1 MLFWLEAVEIKIKTV
16 RLTVNLWQ
24 KASALKCMD
33 SPKHEM
39 AQEGCELRLS
49 LHVLALN

>member
-1 MLFWLEAVEIKIKTV
+1 MKMIIFVGSSGNKDQDSEA
-16 RLTVNLWQ
+16 VNLWQ

-39 AQEGCELRLS
+39 AQESCE
-49 LHVLALN
+49 